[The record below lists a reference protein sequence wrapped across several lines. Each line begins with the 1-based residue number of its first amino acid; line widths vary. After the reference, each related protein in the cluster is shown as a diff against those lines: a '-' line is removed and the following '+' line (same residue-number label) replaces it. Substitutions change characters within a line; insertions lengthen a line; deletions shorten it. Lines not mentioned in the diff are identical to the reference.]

1 MRAALVIN
9 TVFGV
14 SAKPRPSI
22 AGLTSGAVP
31 ACHVAPHSAMMP
43 GEGDPY
49 RVVKKATIR
58 SGYKLDAPKVRTQDC
73 GLRRGG
79 GFRRLPHI

>member
-1 MRAALVIN
+1 MIN

-31 ACHVAPHSAMMP
+31 ACHVAPRSAMMP

-58 SGYKLDAPKVRTQDC
+58 SGYKLDAPKVRTCTQDC
-73 GLRRGG
+73 GFRG